1 MFCVQSKYGRRRQ
14 AFKQKTNDQEAAALK
29 FLIISGMSGAGK
41 TRTAD
46 ILEDMD
52 YYCVDNMPAALLPK
66 LAEFCMGMGGRY
78 EKVALVTDIRDKE
91 GVDAI
96 FLALDKL
103 WALGCDY
110 EILFVEAD
118 LPTIVKRYKESRRP
132 HPLQAEA
139 GGVEAAVRLESARL
153 ERLRRNADFVI
164 NTTGLTLGVLQSKIY
179 DCFPDQ
185 AVRTLNVTVMSFGFK
200 YGVPMEAD
208 MVLDARFLRNPYYDE
223 ALRGLTG
230 EDPAVYEYVM
240 KTPAAQEFLQHLE
253 SLLAFLLPRY
263 VEEGKRSFLIA
274 VGCTGGRH
282 RSVVIT
288 RALAERIRALGHSA
302 EVIHRELKH

>member
-1 MFCVQSKYGRRRQ
+1 M
-14 AFKQKTNDQEAAALK
+14 K

-41 TRTAD
+41 TRAAD
-46 ILEDMD
+46 VLEDMD

-96 FLALDKL
+96 FTALDQL

-110 EILFVEAD
+110 EILFMEAD

-139 GGVEAAVRLESARL
+139 GSLEAAVRLESRRL
-153 ERLRRNADFVI
+153 DRLRTNADYVI
-164 NTTGLTLGVLQSKIY
+164 NTSSLTLGMLQAEIY
-179 DCFPDQ
+179 KRFMGDDKE
-185 AVRTLNVTVMSFGFK
+185 RTLDVTVMSFGFK
-200 YGVPMEAD
+200 YGIPIEAD
-208 MVLDARFLRNPYYDE
+208 MVLDARFLPNPYYVED
-223 ALRGLTG
+223 LRGKSGL
-230 EDPAVYEYVM
+230 DPEVRDYIF
-240 KTPAAQEFLQHLE
+240 QHDSSREFMQHLNR
-253 SLLAFLLPRY
+253 LFAFLLPQY
-263 VEEGKRSFLIA
+263 VEEGKSGLTVA

-282 RSVVIT
+282 RSVAVAA
-288 RALAERIRALGHSA
+288 ALAETIRTLGHSA
-302 EVIHRELKH
+302 ELVNRDMDK